1 MSASDLAPFV
11 AAVIEDGIAAELQ
24 RKNEEQ
30 KRKIETL
37 ESTIQKHESDRL
49 LVQITGRH
57 GPWSSDRPIYGER
70 SLKEGRGKTDFYDQD
85 TLWLL
90 DIDNEDD
97 AFICPFDKRSITQL
111 EIRVGGM
118 LILPRFLQHL
128 TVITNF
134 DYEEHEDEDDLN
146 KLVYLNHVAFS
157 SLGMGLDP
165 DDDCPINRLTG
176 RIGPITVR
184 HYKALCN
191 LPEGA
196 GIEIS
201 DLLEHTVLRFPT
213 TAVSGAQ
220 PVRKMTLTVQ
230 AIEFHKKNISG
241 CISLMEQLGIR
252 TRAPRRS

>member
-24 RKNEEQ
+24 RKNAEQ

-37 ESTIQKHESDRL
+37 ESTIQQHESERL

-57 GPWSSDRPIYGER
+57 SAWSSDRPIYGER

>member
-11 AAVIEDGIAAELQ
+11 AAVIEDGIAAEMQ
-24 RKNEEQ
+24 RKNQEQ
-30 KRKIETL
+30 KRKIEIL

-70 SLKEGRGKTDFYDQD
+70 SLKEGRGITDFYGQD

-230 AIEFHKKNISG
+230 AIEFYKNNISG
-241 CISLMEQLGIR
+241 CISLMKQLGIQ
-252 TRAPRRS
+252 TNELV

>member
-11 AAVIEDGIAAELQ
+11 AAVIEDGIAAEMQ
-24 RKNEEQ
+24 RKNQEQ
-30 KRKIETL
+30 KRKIEIL

-70 SLKEGRGKTDFYDQD
+70 SLKEGRGITDFYGQD

-97 AFICPFDKRSITQL
+97 AVICPFDERSITQL

-118 LILPRFLQHL
+118 LILPRFLQQL

-134 DYEEHEDEDDLN
+134 DHEEHEDEDDLD
-146 KLVYLNHVAFS
+146 KLVYLNRVEFS
-157 SLGMGLDP
+157 SLGLGLDP

-184 HYKALCN
+184 HYKAICN
-191 LPEGA
+191 FPEGA
-196 GIEIS
+196 GISIS
-201 DLLEHTVLRFPT
+201 DFFEHNVLRFPT
-213 TAVSGAQ
+213 TAAAGGQ
-220 PVRKMTLTVQ
+220 PRRKITLTVQ
-230 AIEFHKKNISG
+230 TIEFHKKNISG

>member
-30 KRKIETL
+30 KRKIQTL

-57 GPWSSDRPIYGER
+57 SAWSSDRPIYGER

-118 LILPRFLQHL
+118 LILPRFLQQL

-230 AIEFHKKNISG
+230 AIEFYKNNISG
-241 CISLMEQLGIR
+241 CISLMKQLGIQ
-252 TRAPRRS
+252 TNELV